1 VGAPHSHLA
10 IFASVED
17 PAWISDPSLTHW
29 HISHLGQLAA
39 QSGAAQLKLPWE
51 LAAPIIDQLVCSRA
65 RYFVLNIFS
74 TFSQAV
80 MAHVGL
86 ADGARVGW
94 VRDLTPQQQRHLGVD
109 VVFWRN
115 ASWL

>member
-1 VGAPHSHLA
+1 LA

-17 PAWISDPSLTHW
+17 PAWISDPRLGHW
-29 HISHLGQLAA
+29 NMSHLGLHAA
-39 QSGAAQLKLPWE
+39 RSGAAQMQLPWE
-51 LAAPIIDQLVCSRA
+51 LAAPLLDQLVCSRA

-80 MAHVGL
+80 MAHLGL
-86 ADGARVGW
+86 ANGATVGW
-94 VRDLTPQQQRHLGVD
+94 VRDLTEQQQRQLGVEIT
-109 VVFWRN
+109 FWRN